1 MTEAGGG
8 RVRRAAETCRELARG
23 VLAEHAAEVDTD
35 ARFPKEALRA
45 LRGHGLLAAVAP
57 AERGGLG
64 ADVPA
69 LAGMAADLARGCGA
83 TAMVWAMHQVQLAC
97 LLVCDAGP
105 ELREAVSRIVRDQL
119 LVASATSEAGV
130 GGSLRTSVCAVE
142 RDGSPG
148 AAGGEGFHGGAGGEG
163 FRDVAGGGGVQGEA
177 GGGGVRGAADAVA
190 GRGCRLDKSAT
201 TVSYGVEADALL
213 VSARRG
219 PGSPP
224 GDQVAVLLDTARTRL
239 EPLGG
244 WNPLG
249 MRGTCSPA
257 LRIRAEFED
266 WRILPLPF
274 GDLADRVMTPLSHV
288 LWSAVWHGLAAE
300 AADRAARY
308 ARKRASG
315 QAGQAPSG
323 HLAEMRW
330 RLTAMEAQLAGAA
343 EEAQAVLSGAARPTV
358 AFALRINSL
367 KLAVSELAV
376 DVALAAL
383 RVCGMAGYSEDGP
396 YSVAR
401 LVRDLLSAPLMIGN
415 ERLVAVGSRLAL
427 MARDR

>member
-1 MTEAGGG
+1 MTEAGDG
-8 RVRRAAETCRELARG
+8 RVERAAESCRELARG

-35 ARFPKEALRA
+35 ARFPKEALTA
-45 LRGHGLLAAVAP
+45 LRAHGLLAAAAP

-69 LAGMAADLARGCGA
+69 LTRMAADLARGCGA
-83 TAMVWAMHQVQLAC
+83 SAMVWAMHQVQLAC
-97 LLVCDAGP
+97 LLTCDEGP
-105 ELREAVSRIVRDQL
+105 ELRAAVDRIVRDQL

-130 GGSLRTSVCAVE
+130 GGSLRTSVCAVV
-142 RDGSPG
+142 RDGP
-148 AAGGEGFHGGAGGEG
+148 A
-163 FRDVAGGGGVQGEA
+163 D
-177 GGGGVRGAADAVA
+177 GAADGPTDRAADDAAEGAWA
-190 GRGCRLDKSAT
+190 GLDARLDKSAT

-224 GDQVAVLLDTARTRL
+224 GDQVAVLLDAPRTRL
-239 EPLGG
+239 EVLGG

-257 LRIRAEFED
+257 LRIRAAFED

-274 GDLADRVMTPLSHV
+274 GDLVERVMTPLSHV
-288 LWSAVWHGLAAE
+288 LWSAVWYGLAAE
-300 AADRAARY
+300 AADRAVRY

-315 QAGQAPSG
+315 QAGQAGQRPSG
-323 HLAEMRW
+323 NLAEMRW
-330 RLTAMEAQLAGAA
+330 RLAAMEAQLAETAR
-343 EEAQAVLSGAARPTV
+343 EAQAVLSGAAQPTV

-367 KLAVSELAV
+367 KLAVSEVAV

-415 ERLVAVGSRLAL
+415 ERLVAIGSQLAL